1 MSREFTLKTPH
12 FSEFLIIILPVSL
25 LFSNIISEVIVF
37 ILILILFFKIDKSVL
52 KKKFNSKIFFFL
64 LLLSAYFI
72 FNYFINFEKDPSFL
86 RSFFFIRF
94 PLYTFA
100 IYLILE
106 NFRINI
112 KRIFTFWFII
122 LTIIL
127 FDILFQ
133 YNFGKNILGYQS
145 ILHGDFM
152 RLGGFLDDELKISNL
167 IIHLFVPIFSYYH
180 FRSDLSKKKA
190 FLLFL
195 FFLVTY
201 IVVLLTG
208 ERSNFI
214 TFTIFIILYILFTN
228 LRKFLIYFL
237 IIGIPI
243 FLIIFQT
250 IDDGLKKR
258 MINSIS
264 SNYKESFFKGSEK
277 GFLYKNN
284 QYFAHYS
291 AAFQINKDYPLFG
304 VGLKNFRVFCKDEKY
319 KLKIHP
325 DFQHRYCSTHPH
337 NFYFEIISEAGYLGL
352 ALFIVSFFYFF
363 CKFFYLSYKKKNYFL
378 FGNSL
383 ILFLFFLPILPRG
396 SFFTNWNAIIFWTI
410 FSFCLY
416 SYKLLKR

>member
-1 MSREFTLKTPH
+1 MSREFSLKTPY

-25 LFSNIISEVIVF
+25 LFSNIISEAIVF

-52 KKKFNSKIFFFL
+52 KKNFNSKIFFLL

-112 KRIFTFWFII
+112 KRIFTYWFII

-127 FDILFQ
+127 FDIFFQ
-133 YNFGKNILGYQS
+133 YSFGKNILGYQS

-167 IIHLFVPIFSYYH
+167 IIHFFVPIFSYFH
-180 FRSDLSKKKA
+180 FKSDLSKKNV

-195 FFLVTY
+195 FFSVTY
-201 IVVLLTG
+201 MAVLLTG

-214 TFTIFIILYILFTN
+214 TFSIFIVLYILFTN

-237 IIGIPI
+237 IIGTPI
-243 FLIIFQT
+243 VLISFQT

-258 MINSIS
+258 MTNNIFS
-264 SNYKESFFKGSEK
+264 SYKESFFKNNEK

-291 AAFQINKDYPLFG
+291 AALQISQDYPLFG

-319 KLKIHP
+319 KSKIHP
-325 DFQHRYCSTHPH
+325 DFQDGYCSTHPH
-337 NFYFEIISEAGYLGL
+337 SFYFEIISETGYLGL
-352 ALFIVSFFYFF
+352 ALFAVSFFYFF
-363 CKFFYLSYKKKNYFL
+363 YKFFNFSYKKKNYLL

-396 SFFTNWNAIIFWTI
+396 SFFTNWNAMIFWTI
-410 FSFCLY
+410 FGFCLY
-416 SYKLLKR
+416 SYKLLKK